1 MSFGLN
7 CSGIELKTL
16 IILSPLSLGFYCSQ
30 MNPFTVTA
38 ADEKKL
44 MAAPVRWERGMAKQ
58 GGGWGRESQNTQ
70 ARSNVVLHAQLG
82 DNYIP
87 GHYKLKT
94 LLMRQIHVWW
104 ILEFLCSPP
113 PHSPRADVAFSS
125 LFSFI
130 LPLQGSFKTLVTDAT
145 K

>member
-58 GGGWGRESQNTQ
+58 GGGVREGEPEYTSKKQCCL
-70 ARSNVVLHAQLG
+70 ARTAG
-82 DNYIP
+82 
-87 GHYKLKT
+87 
-94 LLMRQIHVWW
+94 
-104 ILEFLCSPP
+104 
-113 PHSPRADVAFSS
+113 
-125 LFSFI
+125 
-130 LPLQGSFKTLVTDAT
+130 
-145 K
+145 